1 VLLLLCRF
9 LTKLTKRGQQKF
21 LPFLRIKTHLNT
33 RGKIMKFT
41 AKLWKQT
48 SLATLIILTGTS
60 TMAFGAGKSSGAI
73 SGNIT
78 ATSTYVWRGLAV
90 ADAALQGGLD
100 YSTAEGLHAGVWT
113 SNVYFGS
120 ELDVTVGFAG
130 SAKGFGYDVGLIV
143 YTYPQYEAGLVGDY
157 DFNELYASI
166 SKDMLNARFSTS
178 SEAGSYIEVNANF
191 EKIAAG
197 LDLGLHFGSYDVDT
211 DFAGLPG
218 EDYNDYNVSLGTSVG
233 GFGVS
238 FTLSDTNITD
248 DSYRTFIT
256 VSKNFTP

>member
-1 VLLLLCRF
+1 
-9 LTKLTKRGQQKF
+9 
-21 LPFLRIKTHLNT
+21 
-33 RGKIMKFT
+33 MKFT
-41 AKLWKQT
+41 ANLWKQT
-48 SLATLIILTGTS
+48 GLATLIILTGTS
-60 TMAFGAGKSSGAI
+60 TMAIAAEKSSGAI
-73 SGNIT
+73 SGNIA

-100 YSTAEGLHAGVWT
+100 YSTSEGIHAGVWT

-120 ELDVTVGFAG
+120 ELDVTIGFAG
-130 SAKGFGYDVGLIV
+130 ATKGIGYDVGLII
-143 YTYPQYEAGLVGDY
+143 YTYPQYEAAAAPGEEF

-178 SEAGSYIEVNANF
+178 SEAGSYIEVNASF

-211 DFAGLPG
+211 SFTGLPG
-218 EDYNDYNVSLGTSVG
+218 EDYNDYNVSLSTSMN

-238 FTLSDTNITD
+238 FTLSDTNLTD